1 MFDFNI
7 NQLEVSPE
15 FSLQKINGN
24 VPANSVVAIIG
35 ENGSGKST
43 LLNCFSLKIENFI
56 GELTFG
62 AKPIFKRDHVIL
74 VNKLLYYKGIS
85 YFSQSALLW
94 PTLNVE
100 ENIFLSPETDLSE
113 ARDLIEIFELGQLL
127 KKKAWQLSGGEK
139 QRASL
144 VRSLSKKA
152 KLYLLD
158 EPTNAL
164 SFHFIDKVINVIR
177 EKKKKSSVVL
187 ISHLPKVV
195 TEVADGYFFLDGG
208 RLLDEGKVIDLS
220 KSKIELVRKWISYS

>member
-1 MFDFNI
+1 MFTFNI
-7 NQLEVSPE
+7 NELDVSPE
-15 FSLQKINGN
+15 FSLQKISGG
-24 VPANSVVAIIG
+24 VSANSVVAIIG

-43 LLNCFSLKIENFI
+43 LLNCFSLKIQNFV
-56 GELTFG
+56 GDLTFDDK
-62 AKPIFKRDHVIL
+62 AVFKSDNVIL
-74 VNKLLYYKGIS
+74 ENKLLYYKGIS
-85 YFSQSALLW
+85 YFSQNALLW

-113 ARDLIEIFELGQLL
+113 ARDLIEIFELDPLL

-164 SFHFIDKVINVIR
+164 SFHFIDRVIDVIR
-177 EKKKKSSVVL
+177 EKKKKSSVVF

-195 TEVADGYFFLDGG
+195 TEVADEYFFLDGG
-208 RLLDEGKVIDLS
+208 RLIDEGKVIDLS
-220 KSKIELVRKWISYS
+220 KSKIKLVRKWISYS